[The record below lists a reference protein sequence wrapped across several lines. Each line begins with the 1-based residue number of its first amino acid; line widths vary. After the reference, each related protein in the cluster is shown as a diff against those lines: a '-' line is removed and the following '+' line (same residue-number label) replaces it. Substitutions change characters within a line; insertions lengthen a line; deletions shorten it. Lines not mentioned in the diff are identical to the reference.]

1 LQQIPKNVILFEVK
15 LKKVPVLIFLILAL
29 SGCELWVIG
38 GGPREKVIE
47 VNQQSSIGAVYLFKA
62 ELDSNN
68 VRGATEILAQPTG
81 SFYLAIEKYELYEEM
96 ERLARII
103 GQKTITNFKT
113 DTVSETNHKI
123 TVNFDY
129 ITEVS
134 FTTSKIS
141 DHWYITCFQ
150 EQMRWY

>member
-1 LQQIPKNVILFEVK
+1 MFFYFKEK
-15 LKKVPVLIFLILAL
+15 LKKGIILILL
-29 SGCELWVIG
+29 ISSLTGCELWVIG

-47 VNQQSSIGAVYLFKA
+47 VNQNTSIGAVYLFKA

-68 VRGATEILAQPTG
+68 VRGATEVLAQPTG

-103 GQKTITNFKT
+103 GQKQITNFKT
-113 DTVSETNHKI
+113 DTLSETNHKI

-141 DHWYITCFQ
+141 DNWYITCFQ

>member
-1 LQQIPKNVILFEVK
+1 M
-15 LKKVPVLIFLILAL
+15 KKGLIFILLMVL

-47 VNQQSSIGAVYLFKA
+47 INQQSSIGVVYLFKA

-68 VRGATEILAQPTG
+68 VKGATEVLAMPSG
-81 SFYLAIEKYELYEEM
+81 GFFLAIEKYELFEEM

-103 GQKTITNFKT
+103 GQKTITDFKT
-113 DTVSETNHKI
+113 DTLSETNHKI
-123 TVNFDY
+123 IVNFDY

-141 DHWYITCFQ
+141 DNWYITTYQ